1 MEDKLIDE
9 EQILSNMILVSD
21 YQDYFEELEDKYF
34 KDILLKRLFN
44 NSKKLYY
51 KKQLNLDNILI
62 LYKNNDDYKS
72 VYTILTS
79 FIPINEKTM
88 EFYIDKLKDNYLKNN
103 LRSILTDSLNSI
115 TPNSSIND
123 IITNLDYKVNKLD
136 TLDEKIDLKANM
148 ALTGLFDEIEEI
160 KSGKKSKIRTC
171 IREYDALTGGLKGS
185 EMTIIAGRPGTGKT
199 TFAINLACNIAK
211 NKGKK
216 VYFICLEMS
225 TNQLMSKVLS
235 YESGINSQVIYSGN
249 WNNSEFKNINDA
261 INIINDDYEL
271 TFNTQLRYL
280 EDMLYKIKKLKS
292 KDMVDVV
299 IVDYI
304 SLISTRT
311 RNQTMRDKVTDI
323 TREFKLLS
331 LELDI
336 PIILLSQL
344 NREAQTREPTIA
356 DLRESGSAEQNADN
370 ILLLYINEDEKSKDS
385 PKIVC
390 NLAKQRSG
398 MTGKF
403 ELIFNKI
410 KNRFIGIE
418 GGIK

>member
-123 IITNLDYKVNKLD
+123 IITNLDYKINKLD
-136 TLDEKIDLKANM
+136 TLDYKIDLKANM
-148 ALTGLFDEIEEI
+148 ALAGLFDEIDEI
-160 KSGKKSKIRTC
+160 KSGKKSKIRTH

-199 TFAINLACNIAK
+199 TFALNLACNIAK

-418 GGIK
+418 R

>member
-136 TLDEKIDLKANM
+136 TLDYKIDLKANM
-148 ALTGLFDEIEEI
+148 ALTGLFDEIDEI

-199 TFAINLACNIAK
+199 TFALNLACNIAK

-235 YESGINSQVIYSGN
+235 YESGINSQVIHSGN

-385 PKIVC
+385 PKIIC

-403 ELIFNKI
+403 ELIFNKS

>member
-136 TLDEKIDLKANM
+136 TLDYKIDLKANM
-148 ALTGLFDEIEEI
+148 ALTGLFDEIDEI
-160 KSGKKSKIRTC
+160 KSGKKSKIRTH

-199 TFAINLACNIAK
+199 TFALNLACNIAK

-249 WNNSEFKNINDA
+249 WNNSEFENINKA

-311 RNQTMRDKVTDI
+311 RNQTTRDRVSQI
-323 TREFKLLS
+323 SREFKLLS

-344 NREAQTREPTIA
+344 NREAQNREPSIA
-356 DLRESGSAEQNADN
+356 DLRESGNCEQDSDN

-418 GGIK
+418 R

>member
-123 IITNLDYKVNKLD
+123 IITNLDYKINKLD
-136 TLDEKIDLKANM
+136 TLDYKIDLKANM
-148 ALTGLFDEIEEI
+148 ALTGLFDEIDEI

-199 TFAINLACNIAK
+199 TFALNLACNIAK

-249 WNNSEFKNINDA
+249 WNNNEFENINKA

-418 GGIK
+418 R

>member
-136 TLDEKIDLKANM
+136 TLDDKIDLKANM
-148 ALTGLFDEIEEI
+148 ALTGLFDEIDEI
-160 KSGKKSKIRTC
+160 KSGKKSKIRTH

-199 TFAINLACNIAK
+199 TFALNLACNIAK

-249 WNNSEFKNINDA
+249 WNNNEFENINKA

-311 RNQTMRDKVTDI
+311 RNQTTRDRVSQI
-323 TREFKLLS
+323 SREFKLLS

-344 NREAQTREPTIA
+344 NREAQNREPSIA
-356 DLRESGSAEQNADN
+356 DLRESGNCEQDKRLSKLMSCINWDN
-370 ILLLYINEDEKSKDS
+370 CWETFRAL
-385 PKIVC
+385 
-390 NLAKQRSG
+390 Q
-398 MTGKF
+398 TTT
-403 ELIFNKI
+403 
-410 KNRFIGIE
+410 
-418 GGIK
+418 

>member
-9 EQILSNMILVSD
+9 EQIISNIILDSD
-21 YQDYFEELEDKYF
+21 YQDYFTELEDKYF
-34 KDILLKRLFN
+34 KLPLVKRLFN
-44 NSKKLYY
+44 NAKKLYS
-51 KKQLNLDNILI
+51 KKQLNLNNIL
-62 LYKNNDDYKS
+62 LYYKNNVSNEYNDVYK
-72 VYTILTS
+72 ILTS
-79 FIPINEKTM
+79 YSPVNVKTIEYFINS
-88 EFYIDKLKDNYLKNN
+88 LKDIYLKNN
-103 LRSILTDSLNSI
+103 LRGILTDSLNSI
-115 TPNSSIND
+115 TPSSPIND
-123 IITNLDYKVNKLD
+123 VITDLNIKVNKLD
-136 TLDEKIDLKANM
+136 TLDNKIDLKANM
-148 ALTGLFDEIEEI
+148 ALTDLFDEIEEI

-418 GGIK
+418 R

>member
-9 EQILSNMILVSD
+9 EQIISNIILDND
-21 YQDYFEELEDKYF
+21 YQDYFTELEDKYF
-34 KDILLKRLFN
+34 KLPLVKRLFN
-44 NSKKLYY
+44 NSKKLYLN
-51 KKQLNLDNILI
+51 KQLNFNNIL
-62 LYKNNDDYKS
+62 LYYKNNIPNEYEDVYK
-72 VYTILTS
+72 ILTTY
-79 FIPINEKTM
+79 IPANQKTM
-88 EFYIDKLKDNYLKNN
+88 KYFIYSLKDIYLKNN
-103 LRSILTDSLNSI
+103 LRGILTDSLNSI

-123 IITNLDYKVNKLD
+123 IITSLNIKVNKLD

-199 TFAINLACNIAK
+199 TFALNLACNIAK

-249 WNNSEFKNINDA
+249 WNDLEFKQINNA
-261 INIINDDYEL
+261 INIINDNYEL

-304 SLISTRT
+304 SLISTKT
-311 RNQTMRDKVTDI
+311 HNQTVRDKVSQI
-323 TREFKLLS
+323 SREFKLLS

-336 PIILLSQL
+336 PVILLSQL
-344 NREAQTREPTIA
+344 NREAQNREPSIA
-356 DLRESGSAEQNADN
+356 DLRESGSCEQD
-370 ILLLYINEDEKSKDS
+370 KR
-385 PKIVC
+385 V
-390 NLAKQRSG
+390 
-398 MTGKF
+398 
-403 ELIFNKI
+403 
-410 KNRFIGIE
+410 KN
-418 GGIK
+418 

>member
-9 EQILSNMILVSD
+9 EQIISNIILDSD
-21 YQDYFEELEDKYF
+21 YQDYFTELEDKYF
-34 KDILLKRLFN
+34 KLPLVKRLFN
-44 NSKKLYY
+44 NAKKLYS
-51 KKQLNLDNILI
+51 KKQLNLNNIL
-62 LYKNNDDYKS
+62 LYYKNNVSNEYNDVYK
-72 VYTILTS
+72 ILTS
-79 FIPINEKTM
+79 YSPVNVKTIEYFINS
-88 EFYIDKLKDNYLKNN
+88 LKDIYLKNN
-103 LRSILTDSLNSI
+103 LRGILTDSLNSI

-123 IITNLDYKVNKLD
+123 IITSLNIKVNKLD

-249 WNNSEFKNINDA
+249 WNNSEFNNINNA
-261 INIINDDYEL
+261 INIINDNYEL

-356 DLRESGSAEQNADN
+356 DLRESGSTEQNADN
-370 ILLLYINEDEKSKDS
+370 ILLLYINEDEKDNNS
-385 PKIVC
+385 PKIIC

-403 ELIFNKI
+403 ELIFNKS

-418 GGIK
+418 K

>member
-9 EQILSNMILVSD
+9 EQIISNIILDSD
-21 YQDYFEELEDKYF
+21 YQDYFTELEDKYF
-34 KDILLKRLFN
+34 KLPLVKRLFN
-44 NSKKLYY
+44 NAKKLYS
-51 KKQLNLDNILI
+51 KKQLNLNNIL
-62 LYKNNDDYKS
+62 LYYKNNVSNEYNDVYK
-72 VYTILTS
+72 ILTS
-79 FIPINEKTM
+79 YSPVNVKTIEYFINS
-88 EFYIDKLKDNYLKNN
+88 LKDIYLKNN
-103 LRSILTDSLNSI
+103 LRGILTDSLNSI

-123 IITNLDYKVNKLD
+123 IITSLNIKVNKLD

-148 ALTGLFDEIEEI
+148 ALTDLFDEIDEI

-311 RNQTMRDKVTDI
+311 RNQTTRDRVSQI
-323 TREFKLLS
+323 SREFKLLS

-336 PIILLSQL
+336 PVILLSQL
-344 NREAQTREPTIA
+344 NREAQNREPSIA
-356 DLRESGSAEQNADN
+356 DLRESGSCEQD
-370 ILLLYINEDEKSKDS
+370 KRVKD
-385 PKIVC
+385 
-390 NLAKQRSG
+390 
-398 MTGKF
+398 
-403 ELIFNKI
+403 
-410 KNRFIGIE
+410 
-418 GGIK
+418 